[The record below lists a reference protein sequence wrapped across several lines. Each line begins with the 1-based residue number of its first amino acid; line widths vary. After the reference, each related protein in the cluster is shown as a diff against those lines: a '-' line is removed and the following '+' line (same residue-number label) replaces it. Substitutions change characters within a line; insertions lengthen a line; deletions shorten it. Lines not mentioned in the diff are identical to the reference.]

1 MVYVSNLKIPYD
13 RLKPNFLAISLK
25 NDLKQFE
32 ETNKAT
38 LQTEIVN
45 KLLSRYNQ
53 SSRIP
58 TENIISANSNLNST
72 TFTEI
77 MGVIGLSTDE
87 YEGDYVLIDEVL
99 LEMRNKIAHGE
110 KLDLISLDEERF
122 NEIYSKMFMLID
134 RFSTQISNAA
144 SLKLYLKKVD

>member
-1 MVYVSNLKIPYD
+1 
-13 RLKPNFLAISLK
+13 
-25 NDLKQFE
+25 
-32 ETNKAT
+32 
-38 LQTEIVN
+38 
-45 KLLSRYNQ
+45 
-53 SSRIP
+53 
-58 TENIISANSNLNST
+58 
-72 TFTEI
+72 